1 MMPLTDQ
8 QLDSLT
14 LAEGA
19 VTLNHAID
27 ASIDVHQVKAS
38 LDRLADEAEHQLG
51 AEPDMALRLEG
62 LCRLFYHQ
70 WQFKGDIEQ
79 YFSSDNVFLDKVLAR
94 KTGIPASLGAVF
106 LYLCERLSLPVKPI
120 AFPSQL
126 VLRIDELDEAPVFIN
141 PFNGERVS
149 QRILRGW
156 LKGSQGPLAE
166 LEDSHLLP
174 SDNPTIIG
182 RWLTVAKS
190 ALLREEKYALALR
203 CSELALTFS
212 PDDPYEIRDRG
223 YIFQQLDCDRVAA
236 TDYEYFI
243 EQCPDDPAA
252 ELLKMQV
259 KALNEE
265 QPTLH

>member
-1 MMPLTDQ
+1 M
-8 QLDSLT
+8 S
-14 LAEGA
+14 
-19 VTLNHAID
+19 
-27 ASIDVHQVKAS
+27 
-38 LDRLADEAEHQLG
+38 
-51 AEPDMALRLEG
+51 
-62 LCRLFYHQ
+62 
-70 WQFKGDIEQ
+70 
-79 YFSSDNVFLDKVLAR
+79 FLDKVLAR
-94 KTGIPASLGAVF
+94 KMGIPASLGAVF
-106 LYLCERLSLPVKPI
+106 LYLCGRLSLPVKPI

-166 LEDSHLLP
+166 LEDSQLLP

-265 QPTLH
+265 QATLH